1 MLQSSV
7 RLLRLSEGMLE
18 SSVRLLRLTES
29 APNLSRHSLEPSE
42 AMLYLEAVVLEFITD
57 LLQLRTLLLWLT
69 RCPLS
74 FRSSLVR
81 LASSLLRLKGAM
93 LRFKRSTIHFKGLL
107 LCFTRPCF
115 GSKGSCFL
123 VEGSWWLW
131 PPAGVLLISGLWP
144 KSTSHSLFRGRFC
157 RVGIRVCSE
166 GNETNHAEV
175 AADLSGDD
183 AGFHRPWGS
192 AGQWGGSTR
201 PSFWEKMTERKAG
214 GPGRS
219 REAQLLSLPSKS

>member
-1 MLQSSV
+1 MAS
-7 RLLRLSEGMLE
+7 LRLSEGMLE

-107 LCFTRPCF
+107 L
-115 GSKGSCFL
+115 S
-123 VEGSWWLW
+123 
-131 PPAGVLLISGLWP
+131 
-144 KSTSHSLFRGRFC
+144 RGRLLVALATCWGAPDF
-157 RVGIRVCSE
+157 GPL
-166 GNETNHAEV
+166 AEIDIPFTFSWSV
-175 AADLSGDD
+175 
-183 AGFHRPWGS
+183 
-192 AGQWGGSTR
+192 
-201 PSFWEKMTERKAG
+201 
-214 GPGRS
+214 
-219 REAQLLSLPSKS
+219 LPSRHPGMQ